1 MHVKPQTC
9 AWTTMVKIV
18 WLVQYYRA
26 ATILVGQSMHVCV
39 YKPVLLEVLRV
50 TKYFMRIY
58 M

>member
-1 MHVKPQTC
+1 
-9 AWTTMVKIV
+9 MVKIV

-50 TKYFMRIY
+50 TKYFMDIY